1 MNPKELT
8 AEEKLSTLNLSKNVL
23 FGSGY
28 DFFNKMM
35 NRYKDTVCID
45 IGANDGGYTQMFL
58 DNGFKEIHCFEPVP
72 DVFEKLYKRFVGN
85 TNVNLNNLALSDK
98 DECKENQNVFSS
110 WTLKDNDGTDDI
122 NIALDYKNKEG
133 FSVEFIRLD
142 RYCFSHLRNI
152 GFIKLDAD
160 GYELRILTG
169 GSHIIA
175 QEKPII
181 MCEFSNQIEL
191 IGDKIWNFV
200 GYIFE
205 QLHYDVISFDGKK
218 RFFYPEDVLLYYP
231 YHSSFDVWL
240 VPKNWKV

>member
-58 DNGFKEIHCFEPVP
+58 DKGFKGIHCFEPVP
-72 DVFEKLYKRFVGN
+72 DVFEKLAQRFKDVE
-85 TNVNLNNLALSDK
+85 NVILNNCGLSDK
-98 DECKENQNVFSS
+98 DKMLLNQTVYSS

-122 NIALDYKNKEG
+122 NIAVDYKGKPG
-133 FSVEFIRLD
+133 FDVLLRTLD
-142 RYCFSHLRNI
+142 GYVTSDDI
-152 GFIKLDAD
+152 GLIKLDAD
-160 GYELRILTG
+160 GYELRILRGAKNT
-169 GSHIIA
+169 INYC
-175 QEKPII
+175 QPVI

-191 IGDKIWNFV
+191 IGDKIWDFV
-200 GYIFE
+200 AYIFE
-205 QLHYDVISFDGKK
+205 QLNYHVISFDGKR

-240 VPKNWKV
+240 VPKNWKA